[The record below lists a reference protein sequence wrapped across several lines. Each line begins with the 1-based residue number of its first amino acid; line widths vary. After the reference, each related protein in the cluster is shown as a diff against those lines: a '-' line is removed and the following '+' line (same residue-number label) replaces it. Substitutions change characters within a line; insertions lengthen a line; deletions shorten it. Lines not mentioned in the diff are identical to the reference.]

1 MREHKYVYTERGSWN
16 PCAKRGRIKMD
27 GRNGGRSERGAMSY
41 RVEVVTGEMQ
51 IFRWCLCKM
60 IAKGGWERGEE
71 FRLLSS
77 FALPFLSLFVF
88 FFFFLTSGLSARDKR
103 ELRAFRERAS
113 LVPRAK
119 FDLMALRVDRSWSVC
134 GLALSKCRL
143 VVFEWIEI
151 EFLRFEVL
159 SR

>member
-1 MREHKYVYTERGSWN
+1 
-16 PCAKRGRIKMD
+16 
-27 GRNGGRSERGAMSY
+27 
-41 RVEVVTGEMQ
+41 
-51 IFRWCLCKM
+51 M
-60 IAKGGWERGEE
+60 IAKGGEKEERNLDCYPVL
-71 FRLLSS
+71 RY
-77 FALPFLSLFVF
+77 PFSLYLF
-88 FFFFLTSGLSARDKR
+88 FFFFLTSGLSARDKT